1 MGVHIE
7 RSAGGENKIQFVD
20 LHGSEVLVCRE
31 GEVGHSETKQHI
43 LQHKTVVF
51 YYFINIYSELCR
63 CFLQISAC
71 KACERV

>member
-1 MGVHIE
+1 MGVHFE
-7 RSAGGENKIQFVD
+7 RSAGGEKKIQFVD

-31 GEVGHSETKQHI
+31 REVGHSGTTQHT

-71 KACERV
+71 KACERM